1 MKQAYFEQRARGAC
15 TGTICRSEAAFD
27 LSVAAQHQSPGKE
40 EIKALTRRLQWQMD
54 NLDRGL
60 HFIPLDLST
69 AKLFIFVDGSFAN
82 NSDLSSQIGYLVVL
96 GNETHKD
103 GEFICTDSFSLYEC
117 MVSGSVR
124 SSPTPRPSDEMVKI

>member
-1 MKQAYFEQRARGAC
+1 
-15 TGTICRSEAAFD
+15 
-27 LSVAAQHQSPGKE
+27 
-40 EIKALTRRLQWQMD
+40 MD

-82 NSDLSSQIGYLVVL
+82 NSDLSSQIGYVVVL

-103 GEFICTDSFSLYEC
+103 GEFIYTDSFSLYEC
-117 MVSGSVR
+117 MVKLSGSVR